1 MEWPAGESY
10 VLYESALWHGPRG
23 NYARALDMASSGLAI
38 AERINHRQWMLGCH
52 ATLAAVYLDMLA
64 LPRARQHAEQAL
76 SLVQELRSRLWA
88 AIVSALLACTCVHQ
102 RDYAAAA
109 ATLDATAG
117 ADAPMR
123 TLADRM
129 LWCARAELQLARGDA
144 DGALG
149 IVDRL
154 IASDPNKAPDAV
166 VPRLWRMRGE
176 ALAALRRR
184 DEAEEAFLAAR
195 DAALRGGLRPV
206 HWRIH
211 LSLGHLYRATRRQS
225 ESAREFTAARRLVEE
240 LAADIVEERVRDAF
254 LTETAKLLPPARPPT
269 QLRAAKQAFG
279 GLTQRER
286 EIVQLIAEGRSN
298 AEIAA
303 ALVLGKRTVE
313 THISSILGKLGV
325 ISRAQIVTWAVAHG
339 LVQVAP

>member
-1 MEWPAGESY
+1 
-10 VLYESALWHGPRG
+10 
-23 NYARALDMASSGLAI
+23 
-38 AERINHRQWMLGCH
+38 MLGCH
-52 ATLAAVYLDMLA
+52 ATLAALYLDLLA
-64 LPRARQHAEQAL
+64 LPRARQHAERAL
-76 SLVQELRSRLWA
+76 SLEHELRSRLWA
-88 AIVSALLACTCVHQ
+88 AIVSAVLACICVRQ
-102 RDYAAAA
+102 RDYTAAA
-109 ATLDATAG
+109 ATLDATVG
-117 ADAPMR
+117 TDAPMR
-123 TLADRM
+123 TLGNRM

-144 DGALG
+144 AGALG

-154 IASDPNKAPDAV
+154 IASDPNRAPDAV

-184 DEAEEAFLAAR
+184 DEAEAVFLAAR
-195 DAALRGGLRPV
+195 DVALRGGLRPAL
-206 HWRIH
+206 WRIH
-211 LSLGHLYRATRRQS
+211 LSLAHLYRATRRHT

-240 LAADIVEERVRDAF
+240 LAADIADESVRDAF
-254 LTETAKLLPPARPPT
+254 LTGTAKLLPPARPPT

-303 ALVLGKRTVE
+303 ALALGKRTVE

-325 ISRAQIVTWAVAHG
+325 TSRAHIVTWAVTHG
-339 LVQVAP
+339 LVKVAP

>member
-1 MEWPAGESY
+1 
-10 VLYESALWHGPRG
+10 
-23 NYARALDMASSGLAI
+23 
-38 AERINHRQWMLGCH
+38 
-52 ATLAAVYLDMLA
+52 
-64 LPRARQHAEQAL
+64 
-76 SLVQELRSRLWA
+76 
-88 AIVSALLACTCVHQ
+88 
-102 RDYAAAA
+102 
-109 ATLDATAG
+109 
-117 ADAPMR
+117 MR
-123 TLADRM
+123 TLGDRM

-144 DGALG
+144 DGALD

-154 IASDPNKAPDAV
+154 IASDPNHAPEAV
-166 VPRLWRMRGE
+166 VPRLWRLRGE

-184 DEAEEAFLAAR
+184 DEAEGAFLAGR
-195 DAALRGGLRPV
+195 DAASQAGLRPAL
-206 HWRIH
+206 WRIR
-211 LSLGHLYRATRRQS
+211 LALARLYRAERRHT
-225 ESAREFTAARRLVEE
+225 ESAREVAAARRLLEE
-240 LAADIVEERVRDAF
+240 LAGDLADDGVRGAF

-325 ISRAQIVTWAVAHG
+325 TSRAQIVTWAVARG
-339 LVQVAP
+339 LVKVAP